1 MAHETHHDT
10 HHADAHSD
18 HHHHVEVET
27 RPTTSYWSAFWFVL
41 ILVGLFVAAVN
52 FVGVMGHDDG
62 GHGESGHAKEGA
74 VHHTNREATASQTLE
89 GETGTGVDAGHTNT
103 DGTGMAPDST
113 HAETAPHAAGQH

>member
-1 MAHETHHDT
+1 MAHETHHDI
-10 HHADAHSD
+10 HHSDAHAD

-62 GHGESGHAKEGA
+62 GHGKEGS
-74 VHHTNREATASQTLE
+74 VEHTKEATSSQTLE
-89 GETGTGVDAGHTNT
+89 GETGVGINAEHTT
-103 DGTGMAPDST
+103 QHHGI
-113 HAETAPHAAGQH
+113 TAPADSAMVEGHDQAAPQGEEHH